1 MRFARQEMPGALSAI
16 AGDRNLEFG
25 QAHAAERIAMR
36 VARNGLAVG
45 VEGDGL
51 LRRRRRTTAEPAM
64 DVLDR
69 SVGGRLPRHRACFVE
84 GVPAAADAVAILLAA
99 DDLPQFGGAVRRP
112 GAFPASIQQR
122 VRRTVGMK
130 AGPPK

>member
-1 MRFARQEMPGALSAI
+1 MDRRPPRSTVTDTPFPYTTLFRSFARGQDDPRRDGSLRGGRHAIDVVLVIGIEAFQFVGGEGMRFARQEMPGALSAI

-69 SVGGRLPRHRACFVE
+69 SVR
-84 GVPAAADAVAILLAA
+84 
-99 DDLPQFGGAVRRP
+99 
-112 GAFPASIQQR
+112 
-122 VRRTVGMK
+122 
-130 AGPPK
+130 